1 MLLLKRLISLNLLL
15 LFASCNQININNNL
29 KKNVLIILA
38 DDLGYTDLGCY
49 GSEIETPN
57 IDRLALKGTIFSNF
71 YTSPLCAPSRAMLLS
86 GNDNHTAGIGIQSFS
101 SNYYGYEGILS
112 KRVAIIPE
120 VLKMNGYRTYMAGKW
135 HIGGDPIER
144 GFDKT

>member
-1 MLLLKRLISLNLLL
+1 MLLLKRLISLSLLL

-57 IDRLALKGTIFSNF
+57 IDKLALKGTIFSNF

-86 GNDNHTAGIGIQSFS
+86 GSDNHTAGIGIQSFS
-101 SNYYGYEGILS
+101 SNYYGYEGI
-112 KRVAIIPE
+112 
-120 VLKMNGYRTYMAGKW
+120 
-135 HIGGDPIER
+135 
-144 GFDKT
+144 

>member
-1 MLLLKRLISLNLLL
+1 MKPNIFLILLYSLRADTI
-15 LFASCNQININNNL
+15 FGEHKSC
-29 KKNVLIILA
+29 K
-38 DDLGYTDLGCY
+38 
-49 GSEIETPN
+49 TPN
-57 IDRLALKGTIFSNF
+57 IDQLALRGTIFSNF

-120 VLKMNGYRTYMAGKW
+120 VL
-135 HIGGDPIER
+135 
-144 GFDKT
+144 